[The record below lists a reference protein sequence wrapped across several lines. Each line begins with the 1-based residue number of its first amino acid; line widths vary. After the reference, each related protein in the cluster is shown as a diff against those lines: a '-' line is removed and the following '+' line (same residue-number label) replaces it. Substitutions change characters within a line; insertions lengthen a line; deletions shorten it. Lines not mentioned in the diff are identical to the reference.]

1 MWITDQVYYTTWLFV
16 RNSRLSDPA
25 PDLLNHNLH
34 FKRHSMNISQECFLN
49 LATYLSHVENSTGTY
64 ALGTTP
70 GYTDFTVRGMG
81 WEQGF

>member
-1 MWITDQVYYTTWLFV
+1 
-16 RNSRLSDPA
+16 
-25 PDLLNHNLH
+25 
-34 FKRHSMNISQECFLN
+34 MNISQECFLN